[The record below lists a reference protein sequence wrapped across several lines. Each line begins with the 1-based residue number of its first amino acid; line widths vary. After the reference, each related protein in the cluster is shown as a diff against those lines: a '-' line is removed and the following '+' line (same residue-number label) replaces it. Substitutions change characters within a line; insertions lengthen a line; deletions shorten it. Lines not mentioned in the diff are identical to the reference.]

1 MLFTPSIMKSYV
13 KPVLM
18 ALIMISTSLA
28 GCIFDD
34 DSDSEVPVTAVFS
47 YSPTSNIRTG
57 DSVELD
63 GSASLPQDG
72 SLTYSWD
79 CDGDGAAD
87 ETGQKTDCSW

>member
-1 MLFTPSIMKSYV
+1 ML

-34 DSDSEVPVTAVFS
+34 DSDSDEVPVTAVFS

-63 GSASLPQDG
+63 GSTSCPKMVL
-72 SLTYSWD
+72 
-79 CDGDGAAD
+79 
-87 ETGQKTDCSW
+87 